1 MKYKATCDNC
11 EGLGFYVDD
20 NFEKI
25 DCDDCQN
32 TGERDLTDEEL
43 ELDNA
48 DRQRKMERDEC
59 QPRS

>member
-1 MKYKATCDNC
+1 MIYKATCNNC
-11 EGLGFYVDD
+11 EGLGFILDD
-20 NFEKI
+20 NLEKI